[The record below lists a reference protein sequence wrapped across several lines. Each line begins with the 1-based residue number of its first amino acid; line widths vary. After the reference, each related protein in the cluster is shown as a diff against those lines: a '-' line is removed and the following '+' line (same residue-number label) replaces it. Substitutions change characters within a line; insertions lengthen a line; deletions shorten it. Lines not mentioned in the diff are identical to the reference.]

1 MKQNNYAMIR
11 STRLQDWLE
20 INGIDPVYIWGTAA
34 YYQRPPRFLDLLELY
49 DIRFNYF
56 HNRWER

>member
-1 MKQNNYAMIR
+1 MIR